1 MKENGIFTHMSKSS
15 ANNKGLTLIELIV
28 SVAILAIVTGPFLR
42 TIVLSTRNNAYSEQI
57 LRSSEL
63 AQKVME
69 EIKSNPEFLR
79 NEAVFEADAQATEY
93 KEYLL
98 EDDYKVMYKIT
109 KNEGAVSPSSDTYE
123 FESISDIPS
132 SNLSF
137 SVYSGSVNLKGSSCI
152 LGYPVPVN
160 YYLEISKTDQ
170 IYSYS
175 FYNEDKS
182 YLQSDVLS
190 GVTGT
195 DPIKIKIEYLNN
207 STDIFKLNVNLD
219 MISDERKVNFYV
231 IDDKKDA
238 FEIKNTG
245 TRVFYQFD
253 EVSSGK
259 VEYFNVL
266 YKIELVVYYEDQE
279 LNRLLSYVKKIR

>member
-1 MKENGIFTHMSKSS
+1 MKDKGFFAHGSKSS
-15 ANNKGLTLIELIV
+15 ANSKGLTLIEMIV

-42 TIVLSTRNNAYSEQI
+42 TIVISTRNNVYSEQVLI
-57 LRSSEL
+57 SSQM

-79 NEAVFEADAQATEY
+79 DEAIFEVEAQSVDY
-93 KEYLL
+93 KEYLQ
-98 EDDYKVMYKIT
+98 EDNFRVMYKIT
-109 KNEGAVSPSSDTYE
+109 KDEGVVSELSDTYE
-123 FESISDIPS
+123 FEDISELNS
-132 SNLSF
+132 SNLCF
-137 SVYSGSVNLKGSSCI
+137 SVNLGSVNLNGSYYV

-160 YYLEISKTDQ
+160 YYLEISGMDEM
-170 IYSYS
+170 YSYN

-182 YLQSDVLS
+182 FYQSDVLS
-190 GVTGT
+190 GVNGT

-207 STDIFKLNVNLD
+207 SNDIFKLNVNLD
-219 MISDERKVNFYV
+219 MINDERKVNFYV
-231 IDDKKDA
+231 IDDKRDA
-238 FEIKNTG
+238 FELINTG
-245 TRVFYQFD
+245 TRAFYQFD
-253 EVSSGK
+253 KVSSGK